1 MPIEAKKQAMK
12 RIQAF
17 LAKIKTKLPE
27 TKERQAEERE
37 EAALDLTLFDL
48 PEIAVNQASDELT
61 CRIEDM
67 TFQKAEALEEAV
79 YPDAKDAELAL
90 RVRSIYRYYQT
101 GNTVV
106 KALDG
111 VSFDVKVGE
120 FCAIVGTS
128 GSGKSTLLNQLAG
141 LEPATAGYV
150 KVFGADISAMTE
162 KQLVD
167 FRLHNIGFIFQSFNL
182 VKTLSA
188 AENVSLP
195 LVFKGISAKKR
206 LQAAK
211 VVLTQLGLKA
221 HLKHLP
227 NQMSGGQQQRIGIAR
242 ALIVNPRIIYADEPT
257 GNLDSKS
264 AKETMLLMQKI
275 SKAKHQTVIMVTHDD
290 HLAQYADRVFRISDG
305 KLVSVEKGKEA
316 YAC

>member
-1 MPIEAKKQAMK
+1 MARSIFWAKLKH
-12 RIQAF
+12 
-17 LAKIKTKLPE
+17 LWPE
-27 TKERQAEERE
+27 SKEKQAEERE
-37 EAALDLTLFDL
+37 EKALDLTMFNL
-48 PEIAVNQASDELT
+48 PEIAVNQARDELN

-67 TFQKAEALEEAV
+67 TFQKAEALPEAIYADV
-79 YPDAKDAELAL
+79 KSEDLAL

-150 KVFGADISAMTE
+150 KVFGENISDMTE
-162 KQLVD
+162 NELVK

-182 VKTLSA
+182 IKTLSA
-188 AENVSLP
+188 VENVSLP
-195 LVFKGISAKKR
+195 LVFKGISVKKR
-206 LQAAK
+206 RQAAK
-211 VVLTQLGLKA
+211 VVLTQLGLKS

-275 SKAKHQTVIMVTHDD
+275 SKAKKQTVIMVTHDD
-290 HLAQYADRVFRISDG
+290 HLAQYADRIFHIRDG
-305 KLVSVEKGKEA
+305 KLIAVAKGKEA
-316 YAC
+316 YQAAE

>member
-1 MPIEAKKQAMK
+1 MK
-12 RIQAF
+12 NKLQQYWLNL
-17 LAKIKTKLPE
+17 LALLPE
-27 TKERQAEERE
+27 TKERQEEKRE
-37 EAALDLTLFDL
+37 EAELDLALFDL

-67 TFQKAEALEEAV
+67 TFAKVEALAAAV
-79 YPDAKDAELAL
+79 YPDVASEDLAL

-141 LEPATAGYV
+141 LEAATAGYV
-150 KVFGADISAMTE
+150 KVFGSNISDMTE
-162 KQLVD
+162 NELVN

-182 VKTLSA
+182 IKTLSA
-188 AENVSLP
+188 LENVSLP
-195 LVFKGISAKKR
+195 LVFKGLSANKR
-206 LQAAK
+206 LYAAK
-211 VVLTQLGLKA
+211 VILTQLGLKA
-221 HLKHLP
+221 HLNHLP
-227 NQMSGGQQQRIGIAR
+227 SQMSGGQQQRIGIAR

-275 SKAKHQTVIMVTHDD
+275 SKAKQQTVIMVTHDD
-290 HLAQYADRVFRISDG
+290 HLAQYADRIFRISDG
-305 KLVSVEKGKEA
+305 KLISVEEGQEA
-316 YAC
+316 YRNIQ

>member
-1 MPIEAKKQAMK
+1 M
-12 RIQAF
+12 
-17 LAKIKTKLPE
+17 TKLQDYWAKLRSLWPE
-27 TKERQAEERE
+27 TKERQAEEKE
-37 EAALDLTLFDL
+37 EAELDLALFDL

-61 CRIEDM
+61 CKIEDM
-67 TFQKAEALEEAV
+67 TFQKAEALKEAI
-79 YPDAKDAELAL
+79 YPDLDTKDLAL

-150 KVFGADISAMTE
+150 KVFGEDISAMSE
-162 KQLVD
+162 KELVN

-195 LVFKGISAKKR
+195 LIFKGIGVKKR

-305 KLVSVEKGKEA
+305 KLVSVERGQAA
-316 YAC
+316 YQPAQ